1 MKKPHR
7 VRPVV
12 VPVLIALL
20 ITLLGSLLGPAM
32 ASAQPAPPAQNY
44 SIATDTT
51 FAPFEF
57 QDESGKLVGIDMDL
71 LAAISVDQGFDYT
84 VEQVGFDTALQGVTS
99 GQFNGMIAGMSITDE
114 RKATFDFSEPYF
126 DSGVQMAIL
135 DSNDEITGYEDLRGK
150 SVAVK
155 NGTEGATFA
164 ASIAD
169 QYGFTIRSFDDS
181 ATMFEEVRTGNSA
194 AAFEDYPVL
203 AYGIT
208 QGNGFKTV
216 TEKEAG
222 ASYGFAVAKGTNAQ
236 LLEQFNTG
244 LENLRANGQYDQIL
258 DTYLNADAS
267 TADTSIPGLIASSWQ
282 LLLKGLWLTIV
293 LTVISIAIALV
304 LGGIFGLFRVSTNI
318 VLRGIGTTYVDIF
331 RGTPLLV
338 QAFFIYFGVPAAL
351 NFQMSAFTAGIIT
364 LSLNAG
370 AYMAEIVRGGIL
382 AVDKGQM
389 EASRSLGIS
398 YLKSMR
404 KVVMPQAIRTMIP
417 SYINQFVITLKDTSL
432 LSVIGL
438 AELTQTG
445 RLIIARNFESFN
457 MWLIVGVLYFIG
469 PSGSGKSTFL
479 RCLNKLED
487 ITAGSVVVDGTDLTA
502 KNVDLDKVRQ
512 NIGMV
517 FQHFNLFPHM
527 TALENVMLAPVETK
541 KMSKSQAKD
550 SAVKL
555 LEQVGLSERADYKP
569 ANLSGG
575 QKQRVA
581 IARALAMSPSI
592 MLFDEAT
599 SALDPEMVGEVLQVL
614 RDLAKGGMTMVV
626 VTHEMGFA
634 REVAD
639 RVIFMAE
646 GVIVEEGTPDELFG
660 NPQNPR
666 TQDFL
671 NKVL

>member
-1 MKKPHR
+1 MKKPQR
-7 VRPVV
+7 SRPVL
-12 VPVLIALL
+12 VPIVLALFV
-20 ITLLGSLLGPAM
+20 TLLGALLGPGV
-32 ASAQPAPPAQNY
+32 ASAQPTPSGQNY

-71 LAAISVDQGFDYT
+71 LAAIAADQGFTYD

-99 GQFNGMIAGMSITDE
+99 GQFNGMIAGMSITDA

-135 DSNDEITGYEDLRGK
+135 DSNNDIEGYEDLRGK

-164 ASIAD
+164 TSIAD

-181 ATMFEEVRTGNSA
+181 ATMFEEVKTGNSA

-203 AYGIT
+203 AYGIK

-216 TEKEAG
+216 TDKESG

-244 LENLRANGQYDQIL
+244 LENLRANGQYDEIL
-258 DTYLNADAS
+258 NTYLSADAS
-267 TADTSIPGLIASSWQ
+267 TSDNSIPGLIASSWQ

-293 LTVISIAIALV
+293 LTVISIAIALI
-304 LGGIFGLFRVSTNI
+304 LGAIFGLFRVSTNI

-351 NFQMSAFTAGIIT
+351 GFQMGAFTAGIIT

-404 KVVMPQAIRTMIP
+404 RVVMPQAIRTMIP

-432 LSVIGL
+432 LSVIGI

-457 MWLIVGVLYFIG
+457 MWLIIGVMYFIIIMALTKL
-469 PSGSGKSTFL
+469 SNRLEK
-479 RCLNKLED
+479 RINK
-487 ITAGSVVVDGTDLTA
+487 
-502 KNVDLDKVRQ
+502 
-512 NIGMV
+512 
-517 FQHFNLFPHM
+517 
-527 TALENVMLAPVETK
+527 
-541 KMSKSQAKD
+541 
-550 SAVKL
+550 
-555 LEQVGLSERADYKP
+555 
-569 ANLSGG
+569 
-575 QKQRVA
+575 
-581 IARALAMSPSI
+581 
-592 MLFDEAT
+592 
-599 SALDPEMVGEVLQVL
+599 
-614 RDLAKGGMTMVV
+614 
-626 VTHEMGFA
+626 
-634 REVAD
+634 
-639 RVIFMAE
+639 
-646 GVIVEEGTPDELFG
+646 
-660 NPQNPR
+660 
-666 TQDFL
+666 
-671 NKVL
+671 

>member
-1 MKKPHR
+1 MKKPQSSR
-7 VRPVV
+7 T
-12 VPVLIALL
+12 VLIPIVLALFV
-20 ITLLGSLLGPAM
+20 TLVGSLFGPAL
-32 ASAQPAPPAQNY
+32 ASAQPPPPSGQNY

-57 QDESGKLVGIDMDL
+57 QDEQGKLVGIDMDL
-71 LAAISVDQGFDYT
+71 LAAIAADQGFTYN

-99 GQFNGMIAGMSITDE
+99 GQFNGMIAGMSITDA
-114 RKATFDFSEPYF
+114 RKATFDFSDPYF

-135 DSNDEITGYEDLRGK
+135 ESNNDIEGYEDLRGK

-164 ASIAD
+164 TSIAD

-216 TEKEAG
+216 TEKESG
-222 ASYGFAVAKGTNAQ
+222 ASYGFAVAKGTNAE
-236 LLEQFNTG
+236 LLQQFNTG
-244 LENLRANGQYDQIL
+244 LANLRESGQYDDIL
-258 DTYLNADAS
+258 DTYLSAEAS
-267 TADTSIPGLIASSWQ
+267 TSDTSIPGLIASSWQ
-282 LLLKGLWLTIV
+282 LLLKGLWLTVV

-304 LGGIFGLFRVSTNI
+304 LGAIFGLFRVSSNI

-404 KVVMPQAIRTMIP
+404 RVVMPQAIRTMIP

-457 MWLIVGVLYFIG
+457 MWLIIGVMYFIIIMALTKL
-469 PSGSGKSTFL
+469 SNRLEK
-479 RCLNKLED
+479 RINK
-487 ITAGSVVVDGTDLTA
+487 
-502 KNVDLDKVRQ
+502 
-512 NIGMV
+512 
-517 FQHFNLFPHM
+517 
-527 TALENVMLAPVETK
+527 
-541 KMSKSQAKD
+541 
-550 SAVKL
+550 
-555 LEQVGLSERADYKP
+555 
-569 ANLSGG
+569 
-575 QKQRVA
+575 
-581 IARALAMSPSI
+581 
-592 MLFDEAT
+592 
-599 SALDPEMVGEVLQVL
+599 
-614 RDLAKGGMTMVV
+614 
-626 VTHEMGFA
+626 
-634 REVAD
+634 
-639 RVIFMAE
+639 
-646 GVIVEEGTPDELFG
+646 
-660 NPQNPR
+660 
-666 TQDFL
+666 
-671 NKVL
+671 